1 MQLAEKF
8 FECRE
13 IFKKYESRG
22 DCINANISHVM
33 GEIFSKLND
42 IQTDMHNEVVELTQN
57 IELKILKPLNDYQ
70 VRHFHR
76 QLHLSNSLNKN
87 LILITFTL
95 F

>member
-22 DCINANISHVM
+22 EGLNANISHVM
-33 GEIFSKLND
+33 GDIFSKLND
-42 IQTDMHNEVVELTQN
+42 IQHDMHNEVVELTQT

-70 VRHFHR
+70 VIRIFYR
-76 QLHLSNSLNKN
+76 
-87 LILITFTL
+87 
-95 F
+95 